1 MVINPI
7 AKNTLGYRRWVE
19 NLYLL
24 PQANSPMFTKTPE
37 TSAEL
42 AAALL
47 IHYSFDLTGYNA
59 TELVNR
65 WQNKYP
71 LDWLHLAVIE
81 ALYQG
86 RYKAISVQQILAFW
100 QRREQPIYH
109 FNMEFERLVCSK
121 FPEILTALTTPALP
135 PAQEDVSS
143 ENVANVANLAAT
155 NSSSTVNAEYQQS
168 HKRTETLSR
177 RVDSQRV
184 KNILASS
191 TLSLPPADVKPR
203 LNSQPMLPSNLSSP
217 NPDKQPKLLASTVN
231 HPPIGRFTPETSDR
245 SESFT
250 SKLKAIS
257 HEKPQN
263 VSPHRQLEQSW

>member
-1 MVINPI
+1 MVTNPI

-19 NLYLL
+19 NLHLL

-37 TSAEL
+37 TAAEL

-47 IHYSFDLTGYNA
+47 IHYSFDLSGYSA

-65 WQNKYP
+65 WQNQYP

-100 QRREQPIYH
+100 QRRQQAIYH
-109 FNMEFERLVCSK
+109 FNMEFERLICSK
-121 FPEILTALTTPALP
+121 FPEILTALNTPALP
-135 PAQEDVSS
+135 PADDDASS
-143 ENVANVANLAAT
+143 ENVANVAKLATT
-155 NSSSTVNAEYQQS
+155 NSSYSVDAESQS
-168 HKRTETLSR
+168 SYTQTETALSR
-177 RVDSQRV
+177 GDSERV

-191 TLSLPPADVKPR
+191 TLTLPASEAKPK
-203 LNSQPMLPSNLSSP
+203 LKSSPMLPNHSTSSNL
-217 NPDKQPKLLASTVN
+217 DRQPKLLTSTVN

-257 HEKPQN
+257 NERPQR
-263 VSPHRQLEQSW
+263 VY